1 MVVDK
6 ELLKEINFDK
16 GDGLVPVV
24 VQDVD
29 TKTVLMVAYANK
41 EALER
46 TIETGFAHYFSRSR
60 KKLWKKGETS
70 GNLQKVVNIYLDCD
84 GDTLLYEVK
93 QEGVACHTGEYSC
106 FFRKLAK
113 ER

>member
-29 TKTVLMVAYANK
+29 TKKVLMVAYANK

-70 GNLQKVVNIYLDCD
+70 GNLQKVINIYLDCD

>member
-29 TKTVLMVAYANK
+29 TKKVLMVAYANK

-46 TIETGFAHYFSRSR
+46 TIETGFAHYYSRSR